1 MAEGGKLQTTS
12 PQWTFSPTNP
22 MASARSITILV
33 ELYLTKN
40 GKILEMGALINSRAT
55 ICYINLNLVRR
66 MKWLLEKLH

>member
-1 MAEGGKLQTTS
+1 MI
-12 PQWTFSPTNP
+12 P

-40 GKILEMGALINSRAT
+40 GNILEMGALINSRAT